1 MRRQA
6 QVSLAIILL
15 LPAIAVPTRAYSPD
29 EKAPDQQSIA
39 ALEAKINQAQPKE
52 QCFLYAELIHQMTE
66 FSLHQYAAGN
76 IEVADDMLKQVQEFA
91 HKVHLS
97 LGEDNKRLKNAEILL
112 RHTAFR
118 LNEMLHSSSYE
129 DRPLVQQTLAQVTQ
143 AENEAMLQV
152 FKK

>member
-1 MRRQA
+1 MRSQVWLAVVVLFPVVTIQA
-6 QVSLAIILL
+6 H
-15 LPAIAVPTRAYSPD
+15 AYSPD
-29 EKAPDQQSIA
+29 EKPADQQSIA
-39 ALEAKINQAQPKE
+39 ALEAKIGQAPEKD

-76 IEVADDMLKQVQEFA
+76 VDKATDMLKQIQQFA

-97 LGEDNKRLKNAEILL
+97 VSEDNKRLKNAEILL

-118 LNEMLHSSSYE
+118 LTEMLHATSYE
-129 DRPLVQQTLAQVTQ
+129 DRPLVEQALAQVNQ
-143 AENEAMLQV
+143 AESDAMLQV